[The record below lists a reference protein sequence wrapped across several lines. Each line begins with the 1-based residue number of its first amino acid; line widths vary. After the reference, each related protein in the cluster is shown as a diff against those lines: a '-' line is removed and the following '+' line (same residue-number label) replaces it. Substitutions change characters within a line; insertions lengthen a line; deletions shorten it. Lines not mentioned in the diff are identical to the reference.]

1 MLRLSSVPG
10 NFAPRLLW
18 LRWALCLAKVQLA
31 LWLVSFTCA
40 GASADVGVV
49 LNESLD
55 EDVDRISSTGHS
67 AIYFSRICP
76 ESPVR
81 LRLCGPG
88 EHGSV
93 MSNYLNIGEDQQF
106 EMEHRA
112 AQYLPLWSRRP
123 RQSSSLRFVQ
133 NQASAGRTLPGKIS
147 EAILCRYPLHD
158 EQKSRM
164 ARNGGGYPDPGRLHF
179 CGRHDHRAGPA
190 THRRIQ
196 SLGEQEP
203 FQRSHA

>member
-31 LWLVSFTCA
+31 LWLVSFTCT

-88 EHGSV
+88 EYGSV

-106 EMEHRA
+106 EWNIVPLNI
-112 AQYLPLWSRRP
+112 YLYG
-123 RQSSSLRFVQ
+123 V
-133 NQASAGRTLPGKIS
+133 
-147 EAILCRYPLHD
+147 E
-158 EQKSRM
+158 
-164 ARNGGGYPDPGRLHF
+164 DPGNRPLFASYKIKHLLEE
-179 CGRHDHRAGPA
+179 RYREKY
-190 THRRIQ
+190 
-196 SLGEQEP
+196 LK
-203 FQRSHA
+203 

>member
-1 MLRLSSVPG
+1 M
-10 NFAPRLLW
+10 LW

-93 MSNYLNIGEDQQF
+93 MSNYLNIGEDRQF
-106 EMEHRA
+106 EWNIVPLNI
-112 AQYLPLWSRRP
+112 YLYG
-123 RQSSSLRFVQ
+123 V
-133 NQASAGRTLPGKIS
+133 
-147 EAILCRYPLHD
+147 E
-158 EQKSRM
+158 
-164 ARNGGGYPDPGRLHF
+164 DPGNRPLFASYKIKHLMEERYRGKYLKQY
-179 CGRHDHRAGPA
+179 CAGTPCMTSKKAEWREMVAA
-190 THRRIQ
+190 TLTNCSNVLRKKT
-196 SLGEQEP
+196 SLDRTVA
-203 FQRSHA
+203 FT

>member
-55 EDVDRISSTGHS
+55 QDVDRISSTGHS

-93 MSNYLNIGEDQQF
+93 MSNYLNIGEDQQYRSIF
-106 EMEHRA
+106 TFMESKTPA
-112 AQYLPLWSRRP
+112 IVL
-123 RQSSSLRFVQ
+123 SSLRTKSSISWKNV
-133 NQASAGRTLPGKIS
+133 TGKNI
-147 EAILCRYPLHD
+147 
-158 EQKSRM
+158 
-164 ARNGGGYPDPGRLHF
+164 
-179 CGRHDHRAGPA
+179 
-190 THRRIQ
+190 
-196 SLGEQEP
+196 
-203 FQRSHA
+203 